1 MPVHSLNRSLK
12 PSLNHPK
19 PLVYRCGSVCI
30 SVSARFR
37 VYRDTRLSV
46 RYCIVLRDQSHAIRG
61 PGCRPFSRPH
71 QDSSPTRT
79 ITHLLVFPRKNIE
92 NNKLQQITNHLSLVL
107 KSLETNPSSSL
118 YIYILDR
125 KLSVSLELHQLIAS
139 NEHTHTHTT
148 QQAQHGNPD
157 VTFPLGPRARQQAA
171 RVARSP
177 ASRSASL
184 SVGAPERRQHL
195 GQCVVLV
202 REGSNVVFFQTRWS

>member
-139 NEHTHTHTT
+139 NEHTHTHHATGAAW
-148 QQAQHGNPD
+148 QPGCYLPSWPAGASAGGSGG
-157 VTFPLGPRARQQAA
+157 TFASFAECISKRW
-171 RVARSP
+171 RS
-177 ASRSASL
+177 
-184 SVGAPERRQHL
+184 
-195 GQCVVLV
+195 
-202 REGSNVVFFQTRWS
+202 

>member
-118 YIYILDR
+118 YIYIYSIGNYQFHWNFTNSSHR
-125 KLSVSLELHQLIAS
+125 T
-139 NEHTHTHTT
+139 NTHTHTPRNRRSMAT
-148 QQAQHGNPD
+148 RMLPSLLARGR
-157 VTFPLGPRARQQAA
+157 VSRRLGWHVRQL
-171 RVARSP
+171 RGV
-177 ASRSASL
+177 
-184 SVGAPERRQHL
+184 HL
-195 GQCVVLV
+195 
-202 REGSNVVFFQTRWS
+202 